1 MEPID
6 SGDALVGAAADAK
19 PAEAVPDPIDVAS
32 SAEREFVE
40 RVRRDRAQ
48 ARALVRR
55 SIVIGV
61 LVVALAALFLG
72 RRATPGPP
80 GDNVAHERRAE
91 MPQSPQAT
99 NKAAT
104 APAMRESAPSPPAHA
119 DNLALEQRVERLEG
133 RLGALEQHATAS
145 AAVTD
150 TRHNAV
156 RAASAVSAARSARTA
171 SSQPPKVK
179 VAPVASPKRVTVSAP
194 LRETVRRQTS
204 DADGINIGERFRRGW
219 ETIERHVRR
228 VPHEVGNGLRDGLRK
243 TKRLFS
249 G

>member
-6 SGDALVGAAADAK
+6 SGAK
-19 PAEAVPDPIDVAS
+19 PTEAAPDPIDAAS

-55 SIVIGV
+55 SMFIGVV

-72 RRATPGPP
+72 RRATPGPT

-119 DNLALEQRVERLEG
+119 DDQALEQRVERLEG

-179 VAPVASPKRVTVSAP
+179 IAPAATPKRVTVSAP
-194 LRETVRRQTS
+194 SRETVRRQTS

-228 VPHEVGNGLRDGLRK
+228 VPQEVGNGLRDGLRK
-243 TKRLFS
+243 TKRLFA